1 MELPKDPMMLFS
13 VINMKL
19 RDCYS
24 SLDELCEDMDVNKD
38 ELVNQLKAVGFEY
51 SAEHNKFCLC
61 KGLGGNFFSLYP
73 TSFSPLSC

>member
-1 MELPKDPMMLFS
+1 MFCHSTGLLYLCTRFKRLYVMELPKDPMMLFS

-24 SLDELCEDMDVNKD
+24 SLDGLCEDMNVNKD

-51 SAEHNKFCLC
+51 SVEHNKFW
-61 KGLGGNFFSLYP
+61 
-73 TSFSPLSC
+73 

>member
-24 SLDELCEDMDVNKD
+24 SLDELCEDMGVSK
-38 ELVNQLKAVGFEY
+38 EHIIRQVKAVGFEY
-51 SAEHNKFCLC
+51 SAEHNKFW
-61 KGLGGNFFSLYP
+61 
-73 TSFSPLSC
+73 

>member
-19 RDCYS
+19 RDCYC

-51 SAEHNKFCLC
+51 SAEHNKFW
-61 KGLGGNFFSLYP
+61 
-73 TSFSPLSC
+73 